1 MSHIKS
7 NIVDKAIS
15 TRAEDLL
22 NIEKYSLALSN
33 FITNSDTPITIGL
46 QGEWG
51 TGKTSLMSMLY
62 EDFNQR
68 KIACSWL
75 NTWEYSMFKGPNE
88 TTPGVL
94 RGMLEKLEANC
105 KSRNL
110 WPNQDEKSQKIKNLF
125 TKTTKIVGNIA
136 NQWVANQT
144 GVDFKNAIS
153 DTSKLINSV
162 EIAEIKSSISALI
175 NELIQDPNIPL
186 DRVVFFIDDLD
197 RIPPTE
203 AVEILEALKNIFD
216 IPHCIFILA
225 IDYEVVV
232 KGLENKFGIKTE
244 ENEREFRSFFDKI
257 IQVPFSMPV
266 GTYDIENF
274 LIEKFNSLGIEIKP
288 EEKEKYTKA
297 VRLSI
302 GSNPRSLKRY
312 LNSYSLI
319 NHLKAIEQEENQLQ
333 GDDFM
338 LFVLLGIQISYPKIF
353 RAFTLKNNFTTWD
366 KSFGSKL
373 GLNPDE
379 IQAKISIFGES
390 ELLDEEWE
398 RITWGICQT
407 DSYLKSRAFTVIELL
422 NLIRSTFP
430 DNLDEEL
437 ANAMAFATITSVDD
451 SNESKAATLKI
462 GNRTIFSGF
471 EAKIAQLES
480 EGHSEKSISNY
491 SNFWKVLHEKTKL
504 DSKYRISF
512 AEYGASFNDDSKIGR
527 GKQQL
532 IYSRN
537 PAKKSN
543 GLGIWVSLN
552 FGDTNELK
560 SKMEKKFQLDSSDS
574 LSITPKNELFIS
586 DRINIDYIK
595 LIQFLI
601 SEIN

>member
-1 MSHIKS
+1 MMNIIKS

-15 TRAEDLL
+15 TRADDLL

-33 FITNSDTPITIGL
+33 FISNSDTPITIGL

-62 EDFNQR
+62 EDFNQ
-68 KIACSWL
+68 KSIACSWV

-88 TTPGVL
+88 TTPSVL
-94 RGMLEKLEANC
+94 KGMLEKLEDTC
-105 KSRNL
+105 RRRNL
-110 WPNQDEKSQKIKNLF
+110 WIDKDEKNKRFKKPIQILGNL
-125 TKTTKIVGNIA
+125 A
-136 NQWVANQT
+136 NQLVANQL
-144 GVDFKNAIS
+144 GVDIKNAIS
-153 DTSKLINSV
+153 DSNEINKGV
-162 EIAEIKSSISALI
+162 EISEIKSTIAALI
-175 NELIQDPNIPL
+175 DELIQDPNIPL

-197 RIPPTE
+197 RIPPIE

-216 IPHCIFILA
+216 ISHCIFILA

-232 KGLENKFGIKTE
+232 KGLESKFGVKTE

-274 LIEKFNSLGIEIKP
+274 LIEKFNSLGIEIKS
-288 EEKEKYTKA
+288 EEKEHYTKA

-319 NHLKAIEQEENQLQ
+319 NHLKAIEQEENQLL

-353 RAFTLKNNFTTWD
+353 RTLTLKNNFTTWD

-398 RITWGICQT
+398 RITWGICQS
-407 DSYLKSRAFTVIELL
+407 DPYLKSRAFTVIELL
-422 NLIRSTFP
+422 NLIRSTYP

-451 SNESKAATLKI
+451 SNESKAATQKI

-480 EGHSEKSISNY
+480 EGFSEKSISNY
-491 SNFWKVLHEKTKL
+491 SSFWSALHEKSKQ

-532 IYSRN
+532 IYTSN

-543 GLGIWVSLN
+543 GLGIWIRPN
-552 FGDTNELK
+552 MGNIKELK
-560 SKMEKKFQLDSSDS
+560 GKIESFFHLNSDDN
-574 LSITPKNELFIS
+574 LSITAKNELFIS
-586 DRINIDYIK
+586 DKIKINYEELIK
-595 LIQFLI
+595 FII
-601 SEIN
+601 SDIT

>member
-1 MSHIKS
+1 MTIIKS

-15 TRAEDLL
+15 TRADDLL

-33 FITNSDTPITIGL
+33 FISNSDTPITIGL

-94 RGMLEKLEANC
+94 RGMLEKLESNC

-110 WPNQDEKSQKIKNLF
+110 WPNQDEKSQKFKNLF

-144 GVDFKNAIS
+144 GVDIKNAIT
-153 DTSKLINSV
+153 DTSESSNSV
-162 EIAEIKSSISALI
+162 EIAEIKSNIAALI

-232 KGLENKFGIKTE
+232 KGLESKFGVKTE

-274 LIEKFNSLGIEIKP
+274 LIEKFNSLGIEIKS
-288 EEKEKYTKA
+288 EEKEQYTKA

-319 NHLKAIEQEENQLQ
+319 NHLKAIEQEEDQLL

-353 RAFTLKNNFTTWD
+353 RTLTLKNNFTTWD

-422 NLIRSTFP
+422 NLIRSTYP

-451 SNESKAATLKI
+451 SNESKAATQKI

-480 EGHSEKSISNY
+480 EGFSEKCISNY
-491 SNFWKVLHEKTKL
+491 SSFWSALHEKSKQ

-512 AEYGASFNDDSKIGR
+512 AEFGASFNDDSKTGR
-527 GKQQL
+527 GKKQL
-532 IYSRN
+532 IYTRN

-543 GLGIWVSLN
+543 GLGIWISPN
-552 FGDTNELK
+552 MGNTKELK
-560 SKMEKKFQLDSSDS
+560 SKIESNFQLDSDDNLS
-574 LSITPKNELFIS
+574 LTAKNELFIS
-586 DRINIDYIK
+586 DRINIAYDG
-595 LIQFLI
+595 LINFLI
-601 SEIN
+601 AEMA